1 MSQSE
6 KLIEWAFLCA
16 AAQLNPRGGVDI
28 AHLHDKFNRSDL
40 ASLTLVICLTFEPNH
55 PGGLQPF
62 YRAMID
68 TFDLALIIQDETG
81 ADVYAETFET
91 PVKRQIRLMPL
102 GNVPLHHPGRYT
114 LQLFADGAL
123 QQTLFLFLLA

>member
-16 AAQLNPRGGVDI
+16 AAKLNQRGGVDI
-28 AHLHDKFNRSDL
+28 THLHDKFNRSDL
-40 ASLTLVICLTFEPNH
+40 ASLALVVCLTFEPNH
-55 PGGLQPF
+55 PGGPQPV

-68 TFDLALIIQDETG
+68 TFQLALIIQDETG
-81 ADVYAETFET
+81 VDVYAETFET
-91 PVKRQIRLMPL
+91 LVQKQILLMPL
-102 GNVPLHHPGRYT
+102 GNVLLQKTGRYT

-123 QQTLFLFLLA
+123 QQSLFLFLRD